1 MKKTVSKNIV
11 QVIRLSITIF
21 IALQIFVSAWIVI
34 QYHGKYTQGD
44 PSPSEIHS
52 LMVVD
57 KEETFIDVEVEKATP
72 LMFYLIN
79 RDNVDKEDYTNTSA
93 EKDSE
98 RENSNY
104 LGISRNLVLFSLCI
118 LIVSELLILFNIR
131 YGNWLRL
138 FSYCSVILSLIILV
152 PLSYV
157 VDIGDGSDD
166 QFQENESNSFVHEE
180 SISNTKVTFIGFE
193 IDILFSGYDLGLV
206 TEANRSNVAKEIPPL
221 NSEDSQ
227 SYIELDSKFSI
238 SLGKN
243 IPILFVLPIAWYF
256 LPSASKY
263 RNNTGD
269 AKESEE

>member
-98 RENSNY
+98 RE
-104 LGISRNLVLFSLCI
+104 I
-118 LIVSELLILFNIR
+118 LII
-131 YGNWLRL
+131 
-138 FSYCSVILSLIILV
+138 
-152 PLSYV
+152 
-157 VDIGDGSDD
+157 
-166 QFQENESNSFVHEE
+166 
-180 SISNTKVTFIGFE
+180 
-193 IDILFSGYDLGLV
+193 
-206 TEANRSNVAKEIPPL
+206 
-221 NSEDSQ
+221 
-227 SYIELDSKFSI
+227 
-238 SLGKN
+238 
-243 IPILFVLPIAWYF
+243 
-256 LPSASKY
+256 
-263 RNNTGD
+263 
-269 AKESEE
+269 